1 MIRTLAWI
9 LISAYTTATIYNAV
23 PEQCNEQPSVTA
35 SGRVIDLDKV
45 EDLRIVAMER
55 TMMQRNGIH
64 YGDTILVKGAGVY
77 DGEWVVEDT
86 MHPRNAGQDRIDF
99 LVPEDIKLGRW
110 DNVEVYKQ
118 SVSRKIN

>member
-9 LISAYTTATIYNAV
+9 LISATTTVTIYNAV

-35 SGRVIDLDKV
+35 SGRHIDTSRV
-45 EDLRIVAMER
+45 QDLRIVAMER

-64 YGDTILVKGAGVY
+64 YGDTILVKGAGIY

-86 MHPRNAGQDRIDF
+86 MNRRFAGQDKIDF
-99 LVPEDIKLGRW
+99 LVPAEVRTGRW
-110 DNVEVYKQ
+110 DNVEVYK
-118 SVSRKIN
+118 RR